1 METHVSR
8 AREAI
13 SARKLTLEKKNSEVF
28 VTLHSARNKTHEE
41 IEARIQEFEKE
52 QEQLTAN
59 LQHKYKIAFNDWMN
73 FRK

>member
-1 METHVSR
+1 M
-8 AREAI
+8 
-13 SARKLTLEKKNSEVF
+13 F
-28 VTLHSARNKTHEE
+28 VTLHSTRNKTHEE

-59 LQHKYKIAFNDWMN
+59 LQRKYKIAFNDWMN

>member
-28 VTLHSARNKTHEE
+28 VTLHSNRNKTHEE

-59 LQHKYKIAFNDWMN
+59 LQRKYKIAFNDWMN

>member
-13 SARKLTLEKKNSEVF
+13 TARKLTLEKKNSEVF

-41 IEARIQEFEKE
+41 IETRIQEFEKE

-59 LQHKYKIAFNDWMN
+59 LQRKYKIAFNDWMN